1 MSMRVGGGSC
11 LLPKA
16 SKQQV
21 PTIASYDVRGVTRYS
36 VKANEGIEMSPLLN
50 SYDMGDIPLANR
62 IVMAPMTRCRARS
75 TAPDAQTVLYYGQ
88 RAGAG
93 LIISEGSQI
102 SAEGTGYLYTPGIY
116 TPAQIDGWKAVTKA
130 VHDKGGKMFVQLW
143 HVGRMS
149 HSSLQKDGAP
159 PVSSVSVAAQ
169 DSNCYA
175 YGESGEPGPVQASQ
189 PRALETAEVARITS
203 DFVTSSVE
211 AMRAGFDGVEIHG
224 ANGYIFDQFTNGALN
239 KRADQYGGSTM
250 NRLRFTLETV
260 DALATKIGS
269 SRVGI
274 RISPFGRLYD
284 MQPFDDEEN
293 TWLTLANELSRRN
306 LAYVHLS
313 DQTAFTGAGIE
324 REFLGKFRDAY
335 KGTLILTGALDQEA
349 GEELVELGLIDLAGY
364 GRPFVSN
371 PDLVERFRNGWP
383 LSPVDLPTLYTGG
396 EKGYA
401 DYPAYTEEL
410 ESTSASN

>member
-1 MSMRVGGGSC
+1 MSA
-11 LLPKA
+11 LL
-16 SKQQV
+16 
-21 PTIASYDVRGVTRYS
+21 D
-36 VKANEGIEMSPLLN
+36 
-50 SYDMGDIPLANR
+50 SYDMGGLSLANR
-62 IVMAPMTRCRARS
+62 VVMAPMTRCRAKD
-75 TAPDAQTVLYYGQ
+75 TVPDDQTVLYYSQ

-116 TPAQIDGWKAVTKA
+116 TAEQIDGWKRVTRA
-130 VHDKGGKMFVQLW
+130 VHNANGKMFVQLW

-149 HSSLQKDGAP
+149 HVSLHANGAA
-159 PVSSVSVAAQ
+159 PVSSVAVAAK

-175 YGESGEPGPVQASQ
+175 YCESGEPGPIQASQ
-189 PRALETAEVARITS
+189 PRALETAEVPRITA
-203 DFVTSSVE
+203 DFVTAGVE

-224 ANGYIFDQFTNGALN
+224 ANGYIFDQFANGALN
-239 KRADQYGGSTM
+239 TRGDKYGGSTI
-250 NRLRFTLETV
+250 NRLRFTLETI
-260 DALATKIGS
+260 DAVAREIGN

-274 RISPFGRLYD
+274 RLSPFGRLYD
-284 MQPFDDEEN
+284 MRPFDDEEN
-293 TWLTLANELSRRN
+293 TWLTLASELSARG

-324 REFLGKFRDAY
+324 KEFLGKFRDAY
-335 KGTLILTGALDQEA
+335 DGTLILTGALDQDS

-383 LSPVDLPTLYTGG
+383 LSPIDMPTLYTGG
-396 EKGYA
+396 EKG
-401 DYPAYTEEL
+401 
-410 ESTSASN
+410 SN

>member
-1 MSMRVGGGSC
+1 
-11 LLPKA
+11 
-16 SKQQV
+16 
-21 PTIASYDVRGVTRYS
+21 
-36 VKANEGIEMSPLLN
+36 MSPLLE
-50 SYDMGDIPLANR
+50 SYTMGGIELANR
-62 IVMAPMTRCRARS
+62 VVMAPMTRCRAKA
-75 TAPDAQTVLYYGQ
+75 TNPDAQTALYYRQ

-116 TPAQIDGWKAVTKA
+116 TPEQISGWAQVTKA
-130 VHDKGGKMFVQLW
+130 VHEEGGKIFVQLW

-149 HSSLQKDGAP
+149 HTSLQQGQA
-159 PVSSVSVAAQ
+159 PVSSVAVVAQ
-169 DSNCYA
+169 NSNCYA
-175 YGESGEPGPVQASQ
+175 YDENGEAGPVPASQ
-189 PRALETAEVARITS
+189 PRALATDEVTRITS
-203 DFVTSSVE
+203 DFVTAGVQSVK
-211 AMRAGFDGVEIHG
+211 AGFDGVEIHG

-239 KRADQYGGSTM
+239 TRTDQYGGSTM

-260 DALATKIGS
+260 DALAAEIDSTKI
-269 SRVGI
+269 GI

-293 TWLTLANELSRRN
+293 TWLTLARELSTRN

-313 DQTAFTGAGIE
+313 DQTAFTSLGIS
-324 REFLGKFRDAY
+324 REFLGSFRDAY
-335 KGTLILTGALDQEA
+335 DGTLILTGALDQDT
-349 GEELVELGLIDLAGY
+349 GEELVELGLVDLAGY

-383 LSPVDLPTLYTGG
+383 LSPVDMPTLYTGG

-401 DYPAYTEEL
+401 DYPAYSEQL
-410 ESTSASN
+410 ESTPVESD